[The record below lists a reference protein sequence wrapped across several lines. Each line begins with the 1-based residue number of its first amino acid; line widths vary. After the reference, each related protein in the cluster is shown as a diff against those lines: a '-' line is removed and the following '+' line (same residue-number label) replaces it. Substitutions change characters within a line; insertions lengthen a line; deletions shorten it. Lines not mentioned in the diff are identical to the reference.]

1 MRTVAYS
8 LSLTGAVTY
17 WNIYYILLNC
27 KCWKNFKEEII
38 VRQYRQDENVTV
50 NKLNSETVL
59 QRIKHVVRDVKVENK
74 IIIVGRQAEFS
85 PIKN

>member
-1 MRTVAYS
+1 M
-8 LSLTGAVTY
+8 
-17 WNIYYILLNC
+17 
-27 KCWKNFKEEII
+27 
-38 VRQYRQDENVTV
+38 